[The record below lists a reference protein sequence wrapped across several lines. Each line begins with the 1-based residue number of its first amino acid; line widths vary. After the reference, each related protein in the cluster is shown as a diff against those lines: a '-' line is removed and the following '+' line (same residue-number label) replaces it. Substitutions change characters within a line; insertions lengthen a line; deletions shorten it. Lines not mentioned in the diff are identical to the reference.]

1 MIFRAS
7 VVYMVSMKL
16 NELEKLGDQYSV
28 LVITPVEKM
37 QDTANRIIK
46 SYVKSGVSGVYIAL
60 NKPHESIEKI
70 MKAESIKTDK
80 LFFIDCMNIS
90 PESGNGEKVA
100 HIQNPSDLTS
110 MNIAVN
116 QFMEKMGGK
125 KFLMLDSLTTM
136 LIYNKEN
143 LVIMFVKSL
152 IDEMRRTNSRIVI
165 LTPELRGGELLNKI
179 SLFFDKIVKI

>member
-1 MIFRAS
+1 MAS
-7 VVYMVSMKL
+7 SVLKD
-16 NELEKLGDQYSV
+16 LEKLGDQYSA

-37 QDTANRIIK
+37 QDTANSIIK
-46 SYVKSGVSGVYIAL
+46 SYVKGGVSGVYIAL
-60 NKPHESIEKI
+60 NKPHESIEKS
-70 MKAESIKTDK
+70 MKAESIRTDN
-80 LFFIDCMNIS
+80 LFFVDCVNVS
-90 PESGNGEKVA
+90 ADPGNVEKVA

-179 SLFFDKIVKI
+179 ALFFDKIVKI